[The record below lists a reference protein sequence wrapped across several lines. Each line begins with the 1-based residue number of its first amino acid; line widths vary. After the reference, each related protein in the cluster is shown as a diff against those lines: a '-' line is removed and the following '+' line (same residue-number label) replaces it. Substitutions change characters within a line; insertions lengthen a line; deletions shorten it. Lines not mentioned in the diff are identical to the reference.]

1 MTSSGDSARKPIKA
15 SSWGPLPW
23 GVPPWGVPFA
33 PPPVP
38 EVQVSLMQGD
48 IHFTADRKVLTTV
61 LGSCVAVCLWDKQHS
76 FGGMNHF
83 VLPSDRSGEKSTR
96 YGDVAIDELV
106 AGLVRLGSRIPDLQ
120 AKVFGGAAVLPFGG
134 GQTVGQNNVQLALER
149 LRRDHIRI
157 TAQRTGGTLGMQVR
171 FHTQTGEAFVR
182 HLLAGGRNK
191 IPLDLPPGGEFV
203 T

>member
-61 LGSCVAVCLWDKQHS
+61 LGSLRGGVPLGQAAQLWW
-76 FGGMNHF
+76 
-83 VLPSDRSGEKSTR
+83 
-96 YGDVAIDELV
+96 DEPF
-106 AGLVRLGSRIPDLQ
+106 R
-120 AKVFGGAAVLPFGG
+120 AA
-134 GQTVGQNNVQLALER
+134 Q
-149 LRRDHIRI
+149 
-157 TAQRTGGTLGMQVR
+157 
-171 FHTQTGEAFVR
+171 
-182 HLLAGGRNK
+182 
-191 IPLDLPPGGEFV
+191 
-203 T
+203 